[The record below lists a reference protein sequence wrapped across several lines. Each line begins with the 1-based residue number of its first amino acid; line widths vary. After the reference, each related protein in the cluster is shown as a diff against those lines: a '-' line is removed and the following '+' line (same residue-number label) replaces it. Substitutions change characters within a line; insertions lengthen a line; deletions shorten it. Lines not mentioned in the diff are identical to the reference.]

1 MRQEDDCV
9 FPDKLKIGK
18 RFQHR
23 MNESRRFFLII
34 LQPNP
39 TAMRILANHP
49 LLLVIISASL
59 LKTSQ
64 AAVNFEKQIL
74 PVLQKKCLDCHS
86 APTVVD
92 GKKKNPKGDLRLD
105 AAWAML
111 KGAENGPS
119 LVPGNVAK
127 SYMYEVVNLP
137 KDDDMFMPPKGD
149 AMTAEEI
156 KLLKEWIETGADFGG
171 WKGNMEG
178 APASA
183 KTQEAKPAGPRE
195 HELFYTELSK
205 DLKPAAEADLAKA
218 NEGGAQIFQL
228 KPDSA
233 LLRADFLT
241 GVSKC
246 DDEKIKA
253 LLPLK
258 NHIAQLDLGRTVITD
273 SALAT
278 VAELN
283 RLVLLDLRQTKVTD
297 AGLASLAKLSK
308 LQTLN
313 LFGTEVTD
321 AGVKHLSA
329 IKSLKQVTLFQT
341 KVTSA
346 GAAELKKALPKT
358 QVTLK

>member
-1 MRQEDDCV
+1 
-9 FPDKLKIGK
+9 
-18 RFQHR
+18 
-23 MNESRRFFLII
+23 
-34 LQPNP
+34 
-39 TAMRILANHP
+39 MRISVNRSLP
-49 LLLVIISASL
+49 LVLVASGLLTSAVH
-59 LKTSQ
+59 

-119 LVPGNVAK
+119 LVPGNLAK

-156 KLLKEWIETGADFGG
+156 KLLKEWIESGADFGG

-178 APASA
+178 APA
-183 KTQEAKPAGPRE
+183 EAQAAAPKVAAPRE
-195 HELFYTELSK
+195 HDLFYAELSK
-205 DLKPAAEADLAKA
+205 DLKPAAEAEITKA
-218 NEGGAQIFQL
+218 REAGAQVFQL

-246 DDEKIKA
+246 DDEKVKA

-258 NHIAQLDLGRTVITD
+258 AHIAQLDLGRTIVTD
-273 SALAT
+273 AALVT
-278 VAELN
+278 VSELE
-283 RLVLLDLRQTKVTD
+283 RLALLDLRQTKITD
-297 AGLASLAKLSK
+297 AGLASLAKLKK

-313 LFGTEVTD
+313 LFSTDISD
-321 AGVKHLSA
+321 AGLKHLASL
-329 IKSLKQVTLFQT
+329 KSLKQVTLFQT
-341 KVTSA
+341 KATPA
-346 GAAELKKALPKT
+346 GVAELKKALPKA
-358 QVTLK
+358 QITLK